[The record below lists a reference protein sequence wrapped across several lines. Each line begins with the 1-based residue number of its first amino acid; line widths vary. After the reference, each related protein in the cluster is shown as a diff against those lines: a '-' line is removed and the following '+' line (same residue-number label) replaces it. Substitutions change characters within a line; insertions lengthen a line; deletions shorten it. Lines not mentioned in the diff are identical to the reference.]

1 MSNNI
6 TPYLIAVVFSFLIVG
21 STSQIQAQS
30 DSQEFQYWFWQKG
43 VEVNSEEGEN
53 SIQSTFSMD
62 ITKTN
67 SDFQTLDYIFAFTD
81 EGDYIRAGVVYQST
95 IDTNYLSPEYFFYS
109 DDKLHYFTLNPY
121 KPGIENEISIF
132 NENGWKIS
140 FHNTESEYFQ
150 EFDVSW
156 ASGKSIGYGGA
167 VFSGFA
173 DSIDTIS
180 SCGQIGVIKD
190 REGQKLFFG
199 KNKSEWRTPEIVRT
213 GYEINQQT
221 LSGGTILYQIPPPDF
236 VDITEGEDGYDITFD
251 CPKNQS
257 DQIKSDNIIDQIQDS
272 QIPKWVKNTMKWYV
286 EEKISE
292 QEMINALQYLIVE
305 SIIKID

>member
-1 MSNNI
+1 M
-6 TPYLIAVVFSFLIVG
+6 G
-21 STSQIQAQS
+21 STQHVQAQS
-30 DSQEFQYWFWQKG
+30 VSQEFQYWFWQKG
-43 VEVNSEEGEN
+43 VEVNSKEGEN
-53 SIQSTFSMD
+53 SIQSTFSMG

-95 IDTNYLSPEYFFYS
+95 IESNYLSPQYFFYS
-109 DDKLHYFTLNPY
+109 DDKLHYFTLQPY

-140 FHNTESEYFQ
+140 FQNIESEYFQ

-156 ASGKSIGYGGA
+156 ASGKSISYGGA
-167 VFSGFA
+167 VLSGFA
-173 DSIDTIS
+173 DNIDSIS
-180 SCGQIGVIKD
+180 SCGHIGTIND

-199 KNKSEWRTPEIVRT
+199 KNKDEWRTPEIVRT

-221 LSGGTILYQIPPPDF
+221 ISGNTILYQIPPPDF
-236 VDITEGEDGYDITFD
+236 VDIVEGKDGYNITFD
-251 CPKNQS
+251 CPINQS
-257 DQIKSDNIIDQIQDS
+257 EQIQSENIIDQVQDS
-272 QIPKWVKNTMKWYV
+272 QIPKWVKNAMKWYV

-292 QEMINALQYLIVE
+292 QEMVNALQYLIEE
-305 SIIKID
+305 SIIKVR